1 MNYSRRKKDK
11 TKIEFYLKKLRIE
24 ICHPVFGFGKVG
36 KTEVARILLHEP
48 NTSTYTYNRLI
59 NKLIFQTLGILKN
72 SKQNCTS

>member
-36 KTEVARILLHEP
+36 KTEVA
-48 NTSTYTYNRLI
+48 
-59 NKLIFQTLGILKN
+59 
-72 SKQNCTS
+72 